1 MALNIAII
9 GLDTVGSA
17 LGLALGTLDPETL
30 AGGRP
35 TITGWDSNK
44 RTLNDARGRLCIDRA
59 ASDPADAV
67 RDADVV
73 FVSVPVR
80 ELEATFN
87 AIAPHLKNG
96 AVVSDVT
103 SAKREAVAV
112 ARRTLPITVD
122 FISGHP
128 ILLGNDT
135 SPTQPSI
142 EFFRGALYCLVTT
155 PTTRSNA
162 INLVDALVGAI
173 GAKAYYIDADEHDAY
188 IAGVEHLPVLLGMA
202 LMETLSRS
210 GGWREMQPIAGDAF
224 RAGTALAARSP
235 EHIRDASL
243 VNNIAIERWINDLLR
258 VLVDIRDNLHH
269 GEQLE
274 ALLQH
279 AHDAHRQWSA
289 ARPNVR
295 PGEGDLDIPSETQS
309 FGLRSLFL
317 GRRKGRDEK

>member
-1 MALNIAII
+1 MALNITII

-30 AGGRP
+30 PTGRP
-35 TITGWDSNK
+35 TITGWDADK
-44 RTLNDARGRLCIDRA
+44 RMLNDARGRLFIDRV

-67 RDADVV
+67 RDADVI

-80 ELEATFN
+80 ELETTFN
-87 AIAPHLKNG
+87 AIAPHVKPG
-96 AVVSDVT
+96 AVISDVG
-103 SAKREAVAV
+103 SAKREAVAI
-112 ARRTLPITVD
+112 ARRALPTTVD

-128 ILLGNDT
+128 ILLSNDT
-135 SPTQPSI
+135 TPTQPSI

-155 PTTRSNA
+155 PTTRANA
-162 INLVDALVGAI
+162 INVLDALVGAI
-173 GAKAYYIDADEHDAY
+173 GAKSYYIDADEHDAY
-188 IAGVEHLPVLLGMA
+188 IAGVEHLPVLLAMA

-210 GGWREMQPIAGDAF
+210 GGWREMQPIAGGAF
-224 RAGTALAARSP
+224 RAGTSLATRSP
-235 EHIRDASL
+235 EQIRDASL
-243 VNNIAIERWINDLLR
+243 ANAAAVERWINDLLR
-258 VLVDIRDNLHH
+258 VLVDIRDNLGN

-295 PGEGDLDIPSETQS
+295 PGEGELDVPAETQS

>member
-1 MALNIAII
+1 MTLNITII

-30 AGGRP
+30 ATGRP
-35 TITGWDSNK
+35 AITGWDADK
-44 RTLNDARGRLCIDRA
+44 RRLGDARGRLFIDRA

-67 RDADVV
+67 HDADVV
-73 FVSVPVR
+73 FASVPVHD
-80 ELEATFN
+80 LEATFN
-87 AIAPHLKNG
+87 AIAPHVKHG
-96 AVVSDVT
+96 AVISDVG
-103 SAKREAVAV
+103 SAKGEAVAI
-112 ARRTLPITVD
+112 ARRALPTTVD

-128 ILLGNDT
+128 ILLGHDT

-155 PTTRSNA
+155 PTTRANA
-162 INLVDALVGAI
+162 INVLDALVAAI
-173 GAKAYYIDADEHDAY
+173 GAKPYYIDADEHDAY
-188 IAGVEHLPVLLGMA
+188 IAGVEQLPVLLAMA

-210 GGWREMQPIAGDAF
+210 GGWREMQPIAGGAF
-224 RAGTALAARSP
+224 RSATALAARDP
-235 EHIRDASL
+235 EQIRAACMA
-243 VNNIAIERWINDLLR
+243 NAQATERWINDLLR

-289 ARPNVR
+289 VQPNVR
-295 PGEGDLDIPSETQS
+295 PGEGDLGVPTETQS

-317 GRRKGRDEK
+317 GRRQGRDKK